1 MSLHSNAAGNGGWSS
16 ASGWSAYV
24 YKTSGSGYKAAK
36 DILEAVK
43 DAGITVRSTPIVADS
58 SLYVLKGTVAPAVLI
73 EHGFHTNQTDTANL
87 KNSAYRQKLAEAEVK
102 GILNYL
108 GITWKEETVDNP
120 SESDLAVQWVQE
132 NGIMLGNT
140 NGDMMLDQPVTRR
153 QFAVMLY
160 RYHQKFGKA

>member
-1 MSLHSNAAGNGGWSS
+1 M
-16 ASGWSAYV
+16 
-24 YKTSGSGYKAAK
+24 
-36 DILEAVK
+36 
-43 DAGITVRSTPIVADS
+43 ADS

-73 EHGFHTNQTDTANL
+73 EHGFHTNQTDAANL
-87 KNSAYRQKLAEAEVK
+87 KNSAYRQKLAEAEAK

-108 GITWKEETVDNP
+108 GIAWKEETEDKP
-120 SESDLAVQWVQE
+120 SESDLAVQWVRE